1 MPGREDLKR
10 HARLVDDMA
19 TALGLDLQEQM
30 LRGRLD
36 MDGLEEAVFSCTAC
50 TRPGDCESWLAQHN
64 GTPEQAPPDYCRNAT
79 LFSDLRKG

>member
-1 MPGREDLKR
+1 
-10 HARLVDDMA
+10 
-19 TALGLDLQEQM
+19 
-30 LRGRLD
+30 